1 MDKMSAITIYR
12 SVIPTFE
19 ELPPEDFKTLVL
31 AYWHYAFDGE
41 EPTGL
46 SIYQKALFE
55 SLRANIDASN
65 KRRVEAAE
73 RKKESREKRKAKLEE
88 SISSQSQNVT
98 TCHNL
103 SQDVTECHNLSQ
115 DVTVTS
121 QDVTTCHKMSRT
133 NVNVDVDVNEN
144 VNVNVDENVNENV
157 NVDVDENVNVD
168 NIKESG
174 EKISPQPSRKKFVKP
189 TLEEVRNYCIERK
202 NNVNP
207 EKFIDFY
214 ESKDWYIGKNKMKDW
229 KAAVRTWE
237 GRNSNGYTN
246 SISNRVDVVDTWL
259 TGGAND

>member
-1 MDKMSAITIYR
+1 MNKMNAITIYR

-46 SIYQKALFE
+46 AVYQKALFE

-65 KRRVEAAE
+65 KRRIEAAE

-88 SISSQSQNVT
+88 SLSLPSQNVT

-103 SQDVTECHNLSQ
+103 SQDVT
-115 DVTVTS
+115 VTG
-121 QDVTTCHKMSRT
+121 QAVTTCHKMSRT
-133 NVNVDVDVNEN
+133 NVNVNENVNENVDVNVNEDVNEN
-144 VNVNVDENVNENV
+144 VNV
-157 NVDVDENVNVD
+157 D
-168 NIKESG
+168 NIYMCG
-174 EKISPQPSRKKFVKP
+174 EKFPTQTPRKKFIKP
-189 TLEEVRNYCIERK
+189 TVEEVREYCLERK

-237 GRNSNGYTN
+237 GRNTSSGYMNT
-246 SISNRVDVVDTWL
+246 ISNRVDVVDSWL
-259 TGGAND
+259 TGGGND

>member
-19 ELPPEDFKTLVL
+19 ELPPDDFKILVL

-88 SISSQSQNVT
+88 SILSQSQDVT
-98 TCHNL
+98 RCHNL
-103 SQDVTECHNLSQ
+103 SQDVTKCHRMSQ

-121 QDVTTCHKMSRT
+121 QPVTTCHKMSRT
-133 NVNVDVDVNEN
+133 NVNVDVDVNED
-144 VNVNVDENVNENV
+144 VNVNE

-174 EKISPQPSRKKFVKP
+174 GKIPPQTSRKNFVKP
-189 TLEEVRNYCIERK
+189 TVEEVRNYCIERK
-202 NNVNP
+202 NNVDP

-214 ESKDWYIGKNKMKDW
+214 EAKDWYIGKNKMKDW

-246 SISNRVDVVDTWL
+246 SISNRVDVVDSWL
-259 TGGAND
+259 AGGGND

>member
-88 SISSQSQNVT
+88 SILPQSQDVT

-103 SQDVTECHNLSQ
+103 SQDVTECHKMSQ

-121 QDVTTCHKMSRT
+121 QPVTTCHKMSRT
-133 NVNVDVDVNEN
+133 NVNVDVNED
-144 VNVNVDENVNENV
+144 VNVNE

-174 EKISPQPSRKKFVKP
+174 GKIPPQTSRKKFIKP
-189 TLEEVRNYCIERK
+189 TVEEVRNYCIERK

-214 ESKDWYIGKNKMKDW
+214 EAKDWYIGKNKMKDW

-246 SISNRVDVVDTWL
+246 SISNRVDVVDSWL
-259 TGGAND
+259 TGSGND

>member
-88 SISSQSQNVT
+88 SILSQSQNVT
-98 TCHNL
+98 SCHNL
-103 SQDVTECHNLSQ
+103 SQDVTECHKMSQ
-115 DVTVTS
+115 DVTVTN

-144 VNVNVDENVNENV
+144 VDENVNA
-157 NVDVDENVNVD
+157 DENVNVNVD
-168 NIKESG
+168 NKYICG
-174 EKISPQPSRKKFVKP
+174 EKISPQTPKKKFVKP
-189 TLEEVRNYCIERK
+189 TLEEVRNYCLERK
-202 NNVNP
+202 NNVNA

-214 ESKDWYIGKNKMKDW
+214 EAKDWFIGKNKMKDW

-237 GRNSNGYTN
+237 RNTSSGYTN
-246 SISNRVDVVDTWL
+246 SISNRVDVVDSWL
-259 TGGAND
+259 TGGTND

>member
-1 MDKMSAITIYR
+1 MDKMNAITVYR
-12 SVIPTFE
+12 SIIPTFE

-46 SIYQKALFE
+46 TVYQKALFE

-65 KRRVEAAE
+65 KRRIEAAE

-88 SISSQSQNVT
+88 SIS
-98 TCHNL
+98 L
-103 SQDVTECHNLSQ
+103 PSQDVTECHKMSQ

-121 QDVTTCHKMSRT
+121 QPVTTCHKMSRT
-133 NVNVDVDVNEN
+133 NVNVNVNENVNEDVDVNVNEDVNEN
-144 VNVNVDENVNENV
+144 VNV
-157 NVDVDENVNVD
+157 D
-168 NIKESG
+168 NIYMCG
-174 EKISPQPSRKKFVKP
+174 EKISPQTPRKKFVKP
-189 TLEEVRNYCIERK
+189 SLEEVRNYCLERK

-214 ESKDWYIGKNKMKDW
+214 EAKDWYIGKNKMKDW

-237 GRNSNGYTN
+237 RGNTSSGYTN
-246 SISNRVDVVDTWL
+246 TISNRVDVVDSWL
-259 TGGAND
+259 TGGGND

>member
-115 DVTVTS
+115 DVTGTS

-144 VNVNVDENVNENV
+144 VNVDENVNENV
-157 NVDVDENVNVD
+157 DVNVD
-168 NIKESG
+168 NKDICG
-174 EKISPQPSRKKFVKP
+174 GKIPPQTPKKKFVKP
-189 TLEEVRNYCIERK
+189 TVEEVRNYCIERK
-202 NNVNP
+202 NNVDP
-207 EKFIDFY
+207 ERFINFY
-214 ESKDWYIGKNKMKDW
+214 EAKDWFIGKNKMKDW
-229 KAAVRTWE
+229 RAAVRTWE
-237 GRNSNGYTN
+237 KNYVPSSGYTN
-246 SISNRVDVVDTWL
+246 SISNRVDVVDSWL
-259 TGGAND
+259 TGGTND

>member
-88 SISSQSQNVT
+88 SILSQSQDVTSCHNSSQNVT
-98 TCHNL
+98 
-103 SQDVTECHNLSQ
+103 ECHKMSQ

-121 QDVTTCHKMSRT
+121 QPVTTCHKMSRT
-133 NVNVDVDVNEN
+133 NVNVDVDVNEDVN
-144 VNVNVDENVNENV
+144 EDVNVNE

-174 EKISPQPSRKKFVKP
+174 GKIPPQTPRKNFVKP
-189 TLEEVRNYCIERK
+189 TVEEVRNYCLERK

-214 ESKDWYIGKNKMKDW
+214 EAKDWYIGKNKMKDW

-246 SISNRVDVVDTWL
+246 SISNRVDVVDSWL
-259 TGGAND
+259 TGGTND